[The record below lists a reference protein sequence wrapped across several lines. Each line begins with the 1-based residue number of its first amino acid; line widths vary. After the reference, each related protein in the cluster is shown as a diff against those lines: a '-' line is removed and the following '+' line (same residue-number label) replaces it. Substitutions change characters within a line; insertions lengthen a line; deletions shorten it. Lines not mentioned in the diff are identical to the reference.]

1 MCVGNYVHK
10 VPRMAKRSS
19 RVNDA
24 VTNWAFTA
32 GWAVSK
38 KLPERAARRA
48 FQSGADLLWS
58 RNAGGV
64 ERLTSNLA
72 RVKPELSQKELGQLS
87 KEGMRSYM
95 RYWCEAFR
103 LPTLTPSGISS
114 GFELRGVELLDQ
126 AMADGTGAVM
136 IPGHMANWDIAGAWA
151 AQRYGSVT
159 TVAEQLKPK
168 DLFDQFLAFRES
180 LGMEVLPLG
189 ESDVMRTLVRRLRAG
204 RLVAL
209 LGDRDMTK
217 GGVEVEFFGATA
229 SMPAGPATISIMTG
243 APLHPVT
250 MHYED
255 DKAVGVVYPRVEVP
269 DFEDRG
275 EQVKYMTQQIAQA
288 FEIGITKHPEDWHML
303 QRVWINES

>member
-1 MCVGNYVHK
+1 
-10 VPRMAKRSS
+10 MAKRGS

-32 GWAVSK
+32 GWSVSK
-38 KLPERAARRA
+38 RLPERAARKA

-103 LPTLTPSGISS
+103 LPTLTPSGISN

-126 AMADGTGAVM
+126 AMADGTGAIM

-189 ESDVMRTLVRRLRAG
+189 ESDVMRTLARRLRAG

-229 SMPAGPATISIMTG
+229 SMPAGPATLAVITG

-275 EQVKYMTQQIAQA
+275 EQIKHMTQQIAQA
-288 FEIGITKHPEDWHML
+288 FEIGITKHPQDWHML